1 MSEAEI
7 VEQLFSM
14 FDRYWVI
21 VQWWA
26 SVSFGLIMV
35 AYFASEKIGPF
46 LLVTV
51 IGLYGIYSLWV
62 FFLLAY
68 NIAIGVGMLEDLD
81 LLSSAGL
88 LKSQG
93 ARVVLDHPFAAY
105 GIWVGLIALP
115 ATFLS
120 CIGYL
125 LYAYFHARKIS

>member
-1 MSEAEI
+1 LSEAEI

-35 AYFASEKIGPF
+35 AHFASDKIGPF

-62 FFLLAY
+62 FFLLGY
-68 NIAIGVGMLEDLD
+68 NIAIGMGMLEDLD
-81 LLSSAGL
+81 SLSSAGL

-93 ARVVLDHPFAAY
+93 ARVVLEHPFATY
-105 GIWVGLIALP
+105 GTWVGMFALP
-115 ATFLS
+115 ATFFS

-125 LYAYFHARKIS
+125 IYAFFHARKST